1 MARPHTRK
9 QLTLALSAG
18 MRRRVR
24 TVRVRTVRCTRPA
37 FHYAVLCVWPVSHC
51 A

>member
-1 MARPHTRK
+1 MARPRTRTL
-9 QLTLALSAG
+9 LTLALAAG
-18 MRRRVR
+18 VRRRVR
-24 TVRVRTVRCTRPA
+24 TVRRTRPA